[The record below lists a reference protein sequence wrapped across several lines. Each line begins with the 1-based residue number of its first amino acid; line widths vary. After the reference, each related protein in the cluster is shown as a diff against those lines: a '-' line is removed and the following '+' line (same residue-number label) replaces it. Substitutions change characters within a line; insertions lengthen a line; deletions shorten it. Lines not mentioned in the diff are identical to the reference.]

1 MCLELRL
8 RHEKDFVAVKIK
20 RQIKALDWN
29 MKENISKASG
39 VIEMSISGANERN
52 HTEIHHMQI
61 HFWKVQIIEL

>member
-1 MCLELRL
+1 
-8 RHEKDFVAVKIK
+8 
-20 RQIKALDWN
+20 